1 MEKHIALAVFILA
14 LMAFRLGGSPSADSE
29 KEQRFQ
35 AINASTIGLVA
46 ANHLGR

>member
-14 LMAFRLGGSPSADSE
+14 LMAFRFGGARSVESD
-29 KEQRFQ
+29 KNQQFQ

-46 ANHLGR
+46 ANIGR